1 MGAMEALTHQDKR
14 VDILALV
21 NQRIV
26 LLDGGM
32 GTMLM
37 VEALAGGELPESWNL
52 ERPDVIQSIHKRYF
66 EAGADVVLTNSFGGN
81 RLKLT
86 KKQRDKDVER
96 INTRAAQLARAVTPP
111 GRFVAGDMGPSGEL
125 LTPVG
130 DYAPEELEEVFEE
143 QARALIS
150 GGVDLILIETMFSLQ
165 EALTALKGAR
175 RAGHGPVFVSI
186 TYERKGDRFVTI
198 MGDTPERCVKKL
210 EQEGADG
217 VGANCTIRSDEMIPL
232 AAILR
237 GLTSLPVVVE
247 PNAGTPRVKDGSVIY
262 TQTPDDFANDVE
274 AMVRHGVNVVGGCC
288 GTTPEFISAI
298 HARLSASSK
307 AQ

>member
-1 MGAMEALTHQDKR
+1 MGVTEALTTQAEK
-14 VDILALV
+14 VNILTLV
-21 NQRIV
+21 KERTV
-26 LLDGGM
+26 LLDGAM
-32 GTMLM
+32 GTTLM
-37 VEALAGGELPESWNL
+37 VEGLPGGELPEAWNL
-52 ERPDVIQSIHKRYF
+52 DKPDVIQSIHRRYF
-66 EAGADVVLTNSFGGN
+66 EAGADGVLTNSFGGN
-81 RLKLT
+81 RLKLE
-86 KKQRDKDVER
+86 KKQRDDDVER

-111 GRFVAGDMGPSGEL
+111 GKFVAGDMGPSGEL

-130 DYAPEELEEVFEE
+130 SYSPEELEEVFEE

-165 EALTALKGAR
+165 EALTALKGVR

-198 MGDTPERCVKKL
+198 MGDIPEGCVKAL

-217 VGANCTIRSDEMIPL
+217 IGANCTIRSDEMIPL
-232 AAILR
+232 AATLR
-237 GLTSLPVVVE
+237 GLTNLPLVIQ
-247 PNAGTPRVKDGSVIY
+247 PNAGTPRVKNGSAIY

-274 AMVRHGVNVVGGCC
+274 AMVKEGVNVVGGCC

-298 HARLSASSK
+298 HARLSVSS
-307 AQ
+307 QVP